1 MNEKR
6 EQIEKFR
13 VLSDA
18 EAAELI
24 VKGRLLDKVT
34 PPDTGLLTEAQADA
48 LGKGQPLF
56 AKWKGGY
63 YMVAMEVYHLVAY
76 EVKVIEDIDLT
87 EREVRYMGRLLK
99 AYNDKN
105 MKNGLAYVWACIRYA
120 YYDIMVFM
128 IRKIHDYDRS
138 INTSIDV

>member
-1 MNEKR
+1 MKEER
-6 EQIEKFR
+6 EPIEKFR

-24 VKGRLLDKVT
+24 VKGHLLDKVM

-48 LGKGQPLF
+48 LSKGQPLF

-87 EREVRYMGRLLK
+87 ERDVRYMCRLLK

-105 MKNGLAYVWACIRYA
+105 MKNGLAYVWACIRYSF
-120 YYDIMVFM
+120 YDIVVFV
-128 IRKIHDYDRS
+128 IRKNYEDKERR
-138 INTSIDV
+138 